1 MLFKLADISIKK
13 NTCNFTMTTSFY
25 KITVATNFFSV
36 TFFINQITHKK
47 KIWLQATND
56 VRK

>member
-36 TFFINQITHKK
+36 TFFINQITHEKK
-47 KIWLQATND
+47 NLAASYK
-56 VRK
+56 